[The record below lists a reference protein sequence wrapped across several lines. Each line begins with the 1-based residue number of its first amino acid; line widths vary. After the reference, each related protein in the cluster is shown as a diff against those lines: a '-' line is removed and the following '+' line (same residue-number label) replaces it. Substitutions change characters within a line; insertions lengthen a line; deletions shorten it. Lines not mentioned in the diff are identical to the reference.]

1 MFQSRR
7 FYPFGPTVAN
17 SHPST
22 KKKEDDVA
30 LFLYVVSLSTD
41 VALLGRYAVGDLSAS
56 PMLDHI
62 IAPPQ
67 RLPCGNSW
75 ERTFTRISTLLSSR
89 LKTRRQ

>member
-22 KKKEDDVA
+22 KKKEDDVV
-30 LFLYVVSLSTD
+30 LLLYVVSLSTD

-62 IAPPQ
+62 MLSPNGSPAGTA
-67 RLPCGNSW
+67 GN
-75 ERTFTRISTLLSSR
+75 
-89 LKTRRQ
+89 